1 MMGIQS
7 NNETIPEFATVS
19 MENRGFFSVLYEIT
33 DLKKTQISIK
43 SNKNKK
49 VIFSVYNDVYYVSNL
64 NLLYTTDPWS
74 NS

>member
-33 DLKKTQISIK
+33 DLKTQISIK
-43 SNKNKK
+43 SNKKK
-49 VIFSVYNDVYYVSNL
+49 IVIFSVYNNVYYVSNL
-64 NLLYTTDPWS
+64 NWLYTTDPWS